1 MIKANYIL
9 GGIALLCG
17 IGFAVISSQ
26 NNSNKITSIEH
37 TNQEAGPID
46 GPTHN
51 PQIDAFNKPSS
62 GNFELDKNSK
72 NGFNP
77 NACYEDCQ
85 KHLIN
90 SALSG
95 SRLSPEEVDYI
106 YDNLDDF
113 VHFLQFNPDAVEKV
127 GIFMATADVGEEGT
141 SDYNEILDANVLLV
155 RAIVDQLPVNDL
167 KWIADTLLL
176 SSDDKVSRQAGLI
189 YIENMLLNLED
200 EFAISPSED
209 IGTRSA
215 DALETKAELS
225 LLLNNVLYAETD
237 PEIQIEAIQILADY
251 SPEMMSEQIV
261 GLLSGLSTN
270 TANPDIRGQAIEL
283 AAASAKPDSL
293 VLTQIEDVLTQSSS
307 PTLQVSSLK
316 ALHTSLRRAFKRD
329 DAMMT
334 RLGEFEVHLKE
345 LAGNPEL
352 DSEISSYAAGLL
364 QDYYAE

>member
-1 MIKANYIL
+1 M
-9 GGIALLCG
+9 
-17 IGFAVISSQ
+17 
-26 NNSNKITSIEH
+26 
-37 TNQEAGPID
+37 
-46 GPTHN
+46 
-51 PQIDAFNKPSS
+51 
-62 GNFELDKNSK
+62 
-72 NGFNP
+72 
-77 NACYEDCQ
+77 
-85 KHLIN
+85 
-90 SALSG
+90 
-95 SRLSPEEVDYI
+95 SPEEVDYI

-293 VLTQIEDVLTQSSS
+293 VLTQIEDMLIQSSS

-352 DSEISSYAAGLL
+352 DSEISNYAAGLL

>member
-1 MIKANYIL
+1 M
-9 GGIALLCG
+9 
-17 IGFAVISSQ
+17 
-26 NNSNKITSIEH
+26 
-37 TNQEAGPID
+37 
-46 GPTHN
+46 
-51 PQIDAFNKPSS
+51 
-62 GNFELDKNSK
+62 
-72 NGFNP
+72 
-77 NACYEDCQ
+77 
-85 KHLIN
+85 
-90 SALSG
+90 
-95 SRLSPEEVDYI
+95 
-106 YDNLDDF
+106 
-113 VHFLQFNPDAVEKV
+113 
-127 GIFMATADVGEEGT
+127 
-141 SDYNEILDANVLLV
+141 
-155 RAIVDQLPVNDL
+155 
-167 KWIADTLLL
+167 
-176 SSDDKVSRQAGLI
+176 
-189 YIENMLLNLED
+189 
-200 EFAISPSED
+200 
-209 IGTRSA
+209 
-215 DALETKAELS
+215 
-225 LLLNNVLYAETD
+225 LLNNVLYAETD